1 MFGSSRFFVGWRTDR
16 RNRNIANQ
24 GKEEVIVAVTVAD
37 LVVET
42 FELAGA
48 DLISSKYS
56 IAFFPPLFVLLTTIL
71 ELPVL
76 FFNTYF

>member
-1 MFGSSRFFVGWRTDR
+1 MFKSQYKINGSSRFFVGWRTDR

-24 GKEEVIVAVTVAD
+24 GKEEVIITVTVAD

-48 DLISSKYS
+48 DLISSK
-56 IAFFPPLFVLLTTIL
+56 
-71 ELPVL
+71 
-76 FFNTYF
+76 